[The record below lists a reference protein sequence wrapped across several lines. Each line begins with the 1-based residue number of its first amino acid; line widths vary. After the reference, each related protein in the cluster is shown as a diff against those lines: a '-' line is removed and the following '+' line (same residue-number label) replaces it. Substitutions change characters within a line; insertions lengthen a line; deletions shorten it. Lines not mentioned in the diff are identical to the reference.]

1 LLLLHSWG
9 AHRTPIDAPSGVPPL
24 SDSLDEKSKRRS
36 TGPVMLSR
44 AETKRLQYLA
54 RRRGRLESGRFL
66 IEGVRSAEDL
76 IASGIVIHTAYL
88 APSIEDTRR
97 GASLAQTL
105 RARARTVSISEGELR
120 SIAGTDTPQ
129 GVVIEADMPRHSLAD
144 LDWDGRMT
152 GAVALDAVQD
162 PGNFGTIVR
171 SADAFGLGFVAV
183 LPGTVDPWNPK
194 SVRAAAGSSL
204 RMPIVETS
212 LDALLNHVRVSDF
225 RVLGADV
232 HGTPVREVTPPG
244 RMLLVLGNEGAGLC
258 DEVRTACDE
267 LVAVPIRGAA
277 ESLNVGVAAGILLYE
292 LTRE

>member
-1 LLLLHSWG
+1 
-9 AHRTPIDAPSGVPPL
+9 
-24 SDSLDEKSKRRS
+24 
-36 TGPVMLSR
+36 MLSR
-44 AETKRLQYLA
+44 AETKRLQSLA
-54 RRRGRLESGRFL
+54 RRRGRLQSGRFL
-66 IEGVRSAEDL
+66 VEGVRVAEDL

-97 GASLAQTL
+97 GASLAHTL
-105 RARARTVSISEGELR
+105 RACARTVTITEGELR
-120 SIAGTDTPQ
+120 GIAGTDTPQ
-129 GVVIEADMPRHSLAD
+129 GVVIEADIPRHSLTDPA
-144 LDWDGRMT
+144 LKGRLT

-204 RMPIVETS
+204 RVAIVETS
-212 LDALLNHVRVSDF
+212 LDALLRHVRGADF

-232 HGTPVREVTPPG
+232 HGTPIRELARPG
-244 RMLLVLGNEGAGLC
+244 RMLLVLGNEGAGLG
-258 DEVRTACDE
+258 DEVRAACDE
-267 LVAVPIRGAA
+267 LVSVPIRGAA